1 VEFHCRQY
9 TFSVSP
15 WRIIFD
21 VAGGLTVGLDVYQ
34 ARSCIWSV
42 WPSDLAVGTDQM
54 QAAPESLTVS
64 RPQAEKDDH
73 AAHARSSA
81 RRTCDWP
88 YQQYMRRHPS
98 SFSTCRT
105 IIGARIKQRSRMRR
119 GQAEAHHVEP
129 RCASLPGGRVHVVPQ
144 FADPMMNSVS
154 TGCEPKRRVQVPGTG
169 NSSEAVSEFKF

>member
-42 WPSDLAVGTDQM
+42 WPSGLAVGTDQM
-54 QAAPESLTVS
+54 QAAP
-64 RPQAEKDDH
+64 
-73 AAHARSSA
+73 HARSSA